1 MPRPLSTD
9 IRFMSMAASRPR
21 CDRAGADCPWEKA
34 MKAVVIH
41 AARDLRVEE
50 REPDAPGRGQVE
62 VAIEAGGICGSDL
75 HYFNHGGFGTVRI
88 REPMILGH
96 EIAGTIKAI
105 GAGVSKLAVGDRVAV
120 SPSRPC
126 NICDYCQQGLQNH
139 CLNMRFYGSA
149 MPMPHIQGA
158 FRQRLVAE
166 AWQCHG
172 IDDGISINE
181 AAFAE
186 PFAVTLHAVARA
198 GSLLGKRVLVTGCGP
213 IGALTIIAAR
223 VHGAREIVAT
233 DVMDAVLKK
242 AGQVGADRTI
252 NVADNA
258 EQLAGYA
265 ANKGYFDVQFEAS
278 GNERAIRSGLEVLKP
293 RGVLVQL
300 GLGGDVSIP
309 QNTVVAKEIEVRG
322 TFRFHEE
329 FGLAVDLI
337 NRRAVDMKPLLT
349 GCYGLDDVQTAFELA
364 GDRSRSMKVQL
375 SF

>member
-1 MPRPLSTD
+1 
-9 IRFMSMAASRPR
+9 
-21 CDRAGADCPWEKA
+21 

-41 AARDLRVEE
+41 AARDLRIEE
-50 REPDAPGRGQVE
+50 RNPEEPGPQQVE

-75 HYFNHGGFGTVRI
+75 HYYNHGGFGTVRV

-96 EIAGTIKAI
+96 EVAGTIMAL
-105 GAGVSKLAVGDRVAV
+105 GEGVSGLNVRDRVAI

-126 NICDYCQQGLQNH
+126 NACVYCLRGQQNQ

-158 FRQRLVAE
+158 FRQRLIAE
-166 AWQCHG
+166 AWQCYQ
-172 IDDGISINE
+172 IADGVSVNE

-213 IGALTIIAAR
+213 IGALSIMAAR
-223 VHGAREIVAT
+223 THGAREIIAT
-233 DVMDAVLKK
+233 DLIDAALKK
-242 AGQVGADRTI
+242 AAQIGADRTI
-252 NVADNA
+252 NVANDHEELSA
-258 EQLAGYA
+258 FT
-265 ANKGYFDVQFEAS
+265 ANKGYFDVHFEAS
-278 GNERAIRSGLEVLKP
+278 GSERAVRSGLEVLKP

-300 GLGGDVSIP
+300 GLGGDISIP
-309 QNTVVAKEIEVRG
+309 QNIVVAKEIEIRG

-329 FGLAVDLI
+329 FALAVELL
-337 NRRAVDMKPLLT
+337 NRRAVNVDPLLT
-349 GCYGLDDVQTAFELA
+349 NVYSVDEATAAFEIA

-375 SF
+375 NF